1 MKSQEI
7 SLDFCSALMSCG
19 FAVSEVLWL
28 GNFAFLPEVL
38 WLGTFACL
46 LGRLDGK
53 DANSSSRAHRITV
66 IDDNVHWALVVV
78 ALEDGELAS
87 KKKRAGK
94 TPGGMGGLVH
104 RFHHLLSVEQ
114 RWLEI
119 RSSLAVSGFAH
130 KLAFSST
137 NISLSVSG
145 FDQICQL
152 QRRLLIREAPF

>member
-53 DANSSSRAHRITV
+53 DADSSSRAHRIAV
-66 IDDNVHWALVVV
+66 LDDNVHWALVMV
-78 ALEDGELAS
+78 ALDDSELAS

-94 TPGGMGGLVH
+94 TPGGIVH
-104 RFHHLLSVEQ
+104 RFHHMLSVEQ

-119 RSSLAVSGFAH
+119 RSSLVVSGFAH

-137 NISLSVSG
+137 IIPSQSPDLTRFAG
-145 FDQICQL
+145 CKIDF
-152 QRRLLIREAPF
+152 

>member
-53 DANSSSRAHRITV
+53 DANSSSRAHRIAV
-66 IDDNVHWALVVV
+66 IDDNVRWPLVMV
-78 ALEDGELAS
+78 ALDDRDLAS

-94 TPGGMGGLVH
+94 TPGGLVH
-104 RFHHLLSVEQ
+104 RFHHMLSVEQ

-119 RSSLAVSGFAH
+119 FGQVWWFLALHTNLLFLRPLFPSQSPDLTRFAGC
-130 KLAFSST
+130 KIDS
-137 NISLSVSG
+137 
-145 FDQICQL
+145 
-152 QRRLLIREAPF
+152 

>member
-1 MKSQEI
+1 
-7 SLDFCSALMSCG
+7 MSRG

-66 IDDNVHWALVVV
+66 LDDNVHWVLVVV
-78 ALEDGELAS
+78 ALEDSELAS

-104 RFHHLLSVEQ
+104 RFHHMLSVEQ
-114 RWLEI
+114 IWLEI

-152 QRRLLIREAPF
+152 QDRLLIREANF